1 MAKPNVLIVEDDTA
15 MADTLASM
23 THLLGYRSRVV
34 HSARAAI
41 SAATKERPDLILLD
55 LNLPGI
61 NGFEVCRYL
70 KRDPQLSN
78 TQVIFVSVEGG
89 PEHMQLAK
97 EAGAAAYLL
106 KPVGLDE
113 LEETIAEV
121 LQSAEEG

>member
-23 THLLGYRSRVV
+23 IHLLGYRSRVV
-34 HSARAAI
+34 HSSRAAI

-89 PEHMQLAK
+89 SDRMQLAR
-97 EAGAAAYLL
+97 EAGAAAYLI

>member
-34 HSARAAI
+34 HSSRAAI
-41 SAATKERPDLILLD
+41 SAATKEKPDLILLD

-89 PEHMQLAK
+89 PERMQLAK

>member
-1 MAKPNVLIVEDDTA
+1 MAKPSVLIVEDDTA

-23 THLLGYRSRVV
+23 IHLLGYRSRVV
-34 HSARAAI
+34 HSSRAAI

-89 PEHMQLAK
+89 SDRMQLAR
-97 EAGAAAYLL
+97 EAGAAAYLI